1 MDRKTSKAP
10 EKEPSLKE
18 QFSSRAFRAGTYS
31 VVISLLAIAVV
42 VILNLLVS
50 KLPSKVTKIDLT
62 DSDLLALSDQTKQ
75 LVSGLE
81 EDVTVYQILENEG
94 DEDEYSTELCHRYS
108 DLSKHFKYETVNII
122 LYPNF
127 VGQYTSQKLY
137 RNSLV
142 VVSDK
147 RTAVIDY
154 FDIYKYT
161 FADDSTKENL
171 NVEDIQFCG
180 EEKLTTAV
188 DYVTTDVLPIA
199 YYLTGHGEATMTEM
213 LSTLIVNDNIAVR
226 SLNLVQAGTVPEDCD
241 CLIINGPTMDVTEAE
256 RDSIL
261 QYLEAGGN
269 LLLVSDYQ
277 NSKGAVLPNV
287 EQVMD
292 YYGLT
297 TKASPV
303 FEGDSNHYYS
313 SGLYILPSIET
324 HDITSAIT
332 AGGYFVLVPISQPI
346 YEKAQHRDS
355 LTVEPLLVTTKEAY
369 VKDDF
374 DHRSTNEKEDKDEK
388 GVFSLAT
395 AVSEEHD
402 GVVTKLVWIG
412 SGMLLDETIN
422 SAVSGTN
429 NDFFLGSLGWMTGS
443 KSSIS
448 IHSKSLTYE
457 DLNVTAGASNFWSLL
472 FVIIIPVVLLLC
484 GGVILYRLR
493 TR

>member
-1 MDRKTSKAP
+1 MDRKTKKPA

-42 VILNLLVS
+42 VVLNLVVS
-50 KLPSKVTKIDLT
+50 KLPSTVTKIDLT

-81 EDVTVYQILENEG
+81 EDVTVYQIIENEG
-94 DEDEYSTELCHRYS
+94 DEDEYITELMHRYS
-108 DLSKHFKYETVNII
+108 DLSRHFRYETVNVI

-127 VGQYTSQKLY
+127 VGQYTSEKLY
-137 RNSLV
+137 KNSLV

-154 FDIYKYT
+154 FDIYQYT
-161 FADDSTKENL
+161 FNDDSTQDNISVK
-171 NVEDIQFCG
+171 DIQFCG

-199 YYLTGHGEATMTEM
+199 YILTGHGEAAMTNM
-213 LSTLIVNDNIAVR
+213 LQTLIVDDNIAMR
-226 SLNLVQAGTVPEDCD
+226 SLNLVSTGRVPEDCD
-241 CLIINGPTMDVTEAE
+241 CLVVNAPAMDVTDEE
-256 RDSIL
+256 RDLIL

-269 LLLVSDYQ
+269 LLLLSDYQ
-277 NSKGAVLPNV
+277 ASGGAAMPNL
-287 EQVMD
+287 EEIMD

-297 TKASPV
+297 TKPTVV
-303 FEGDSNHYYS
+303 FEGNSNYYYS
-313 SGLYILPSIET
+313 SGMFILPSIQT

-332 AGGYFVLVPISQPI
+332 AGGYFILDPISQPI
-346 YEKAQHRDS
+346 YEKAQHRES
-355 LTVEPLLVTTKEAY
+355 LTVEPLLQTTGDAY
-369 VKDDF
+369 VKADF
-374 DHRSTNEKEDKDEK
+374 DHRSTNEKESGDET

-422 SAVSGTN
+422 SNVSGTN
-429 NDFFLGSLGWMTGS
+429 NDFFLGCLGWMTGS

-457 DLNVTAGASNFWSLL
+457 DLNVPAGAANIWSVI
-472 FVIIIPVVLLLC
+472 FVIAIPVLLLLC
-484 GGVILYRLR
+484 GGVILYRR
-493 TR
+493 RKR